1 MSGLRRARRL
11 ALLAALLIG
20 GLLVETL
27 SFWWIGARG
36 RERAVR
42 TWARLVLRACG
53 VRLRLGAAPGAVRP
67 DRLPGG
73 CMLVANHVSW
83 LDIVA
88 IDAAAPSE
96 FVAKAEIR
104 RWPLVGL
111 LCRLAGTHFIERHRR
126 HAVRD
131 VVGQLAA
138 ALRAGRRVAV
148 FPEGTTNDGATLL
161 RFHAN
166 LLQAAID
173 ANAPVVPVALRYG
186 DAGGVPAQAVRYV
199 DGVTFGQSL
208 WRILAEPAIEARVV
222 AMAPL
227 DSASAPTRHAL
238 ARQAEAAIG
247 QAIGLPDTSSHAIE
261 PPGTSGQAIGPPG
274 ASSRTIGS
282 SDAPA
287 GPDR

>member
-1 MSGLRRARRL
+1 MSAARRARRL
-11 ALLAALLIG
+11 ALLAMLLVG
-20 GLLVETL
+20 GLLVEVSL
-27 SFWWIGARG
+27 FWWIGAGG

-42 TWARLVLRACG
+42 AWARLVLRACG
-53 VRLRLGAAPGAVRP
+53 VRLGLEAAPGAVRP

-88 IDAAAPSE
+88 IDAAAPAE

-131 VVGQLAA
+131 VIGQLAA

-148 FPEGTTNDGATLL
+148 FPEGTTGDGTALL

-173 ANAPVVPVALRYG
+173 AGAPVVPVALRYG
-186 DAGGVPAQAVRYV
+186 DAGGVPARAVRYV

-208 WRILAEPAIEARVV
+208 WRILAEPSIQARVV

-227 DSASAPTRHAL
+227 APASAATRHAL
-238 ARQAEAAIG
+238 ARRAEAAIG
-247 QAIGLPDTSSHAIE
+247 QAIGSRA
-261 PPGTSGQAIGPPG
+261 TSGG
-274 ASSRTIGS
+274 AG
-282 SDAPA
+282 
-287 GPDR
+287 